1 MPKAKAEKV
10 EEAPEETEQ
19 TEKPVKKTREKK
31 AKKDPNQPKKPC
43 GAYIFFCN
51 DKRPAVKKDHPD
63 WGVAQIGK
71 ELGIQWKAATE
82 DDKKASVSGKRN
94 VNNVVNFVGFNLP

>member
-1 MPKAKAEKV
+1 MPKAKKEEV
-10 EEAPEETEQ
+10 EDSPEENEQ
-19 TEKPVKKTREKK
+19 PAKPAKKTREKK

-71 ELGIQWKAATE
+71 ELGAQWKAATE
-82 DDKKASVSGKRN
+82 DDKKARLTGTCAVHNR
-94 VNNVVNFVGFNLP
+94 